1 MRNLQIKGPHI
12 LGGQKKQILGAG
24 ACLAVGLFPLS
35 SVFCDPTS
43 PLRATWVMS
52 EGAVLC
58 CAQSLQS
65 HPTLGNP
72 MDCTRLLCAWDS
84 PGKNTG
90 VGCHTLLQGISP
102 IQGLN
107 LGFLHCRQI
116 LYHLSQQGSPLTSYK

>member
-1 MRNLQIKGPHI
+1 M
-12 LGGQKKQILGAG
+12 
-24 ACLAVGLFPLS
+24 
-35 SVFCDPTS
+35 
-43 PLRATWVMS
+43 
-52 EGAVLC
+52 LC

-102 IQGLN
+102 TQGLN